1 MRTLMLLLVSAPA
14 VAQMPP
20 PPSLD
25 PEVCDNKPVIMLVA
39 GEIKDWAR
47 IRAYGAAIRDS
58 GLYDKLG
65 GYYINVPRSIATF
78 EGSPPPAQSMLMVRF
93 PCFAH
98 ARTFWYSKE
107 YQERLKALRQ
117 NPSAGAFTVTV
128 YPEAAP
134 PPGVAAWWPKLGPLK
149 AAPPEIAAA
158 ILQDADKPD

>member
-1 MRTLMLLLVSAPA
+1 MRALMLLFLSAPA
-14 VAQMPP
+14 LSQAP

-25 PEVCDNKPVIMLVA
+25 PDVCDNKPVIMLVA
-39 GEIKDWAR
+39 GDIKDWTR

-78 EGSPPPAQSMLMVRF
+78 EGTPPPEQSMLMVRF

-98 ARTFWYSKE
+98 ARTFWYSRE
-107 YQERLKALRQ
+107 YQERLKLLRLD
-117 NPSAGAFTVTV
+117 PSAGDFTVTV

-134 PPGVAAWWPKLGPLK
+134 PPGVSAWWPKLGPIKTATPEL
-149 AAPPEIAAA
+149 AAGVPQI
-158 ILQDADKPD
+158 ADKPK